1 MKISDKNAFKYQL
14 YGRTALITSST
25 RGIGWAIV
33 RGMAMSGATVFVNGR
48 DKDVLEQRYENLID
62 FRV

>member
-14 YGRTALITSST
+14 YGRTALITGST
-25 RGIGWAIV
+25 RGVGWAIV
-33 RGMAMSGATVFVNGR
+33 KGMAMPGATVFVNGR
-48 DKDVLEQRYENLID
+48 DKDVLEPRYENRID